1 MTQWCIQ
8 LKMFLTNI
16 YNYER
21 IIKFQHSGSA
31 ADITQN
37 SARAILIS
45 ADLLHLANNTCSF
58 VEGI

>member
-1 MTQWCIQ
+1 
-8 LKMFLTNI
+8 MFLTNI

-37 SARAILIS
+37 SAQAILIS